1 VISISVPSR
10 TDRLPD
16 APRFK
21 PERSSAWQLS
31 TISIRVFFSGMVFL
45 SLGILESFTTNQAT
59 DIFNDLSSFQSGS
72 ILTILIISNLY
83 LRGAK
88 AKYL

>member
-1 VISISVPSR
+1 
-10 TDRLPD
+10 
-16 APRFK
+16 
-21 PERSSAWQLS
+21 
-31 TISIRVFFSGMVFL
+31 MVFL

-72 ILTILIISNLY
+72 TLTILIISNLY